1 MSVKQLHSLFGT
13 SHLRASK
20 GSITFWLGLSLS
32 FALVYGILG
41 LQQAF
46 SSKYIVQDDAR
57 QHVFWMQRLIDPQLF
72 PNDLI
77 ADYFQSVATFGYTAV
92 YKLGAFFGIEPL
104 IFNKLLPLPLALI
117 VAGFSFAISME
128 ILPVPLT
135 GFITTLL
142 LQQNL
147 WYADDLPSG
156 TPRAFFYPLLL
167 GFIYFLLRRNLI
179 ACLTLIILQALF
191 YPLTVLLSAGL
202 LLVRLLNWQGGKV
215 RLTSQRKDYI
225 FSAIGLTVCFAVL
238 LPFAIIPSPFDPTVS
253 FEQARNMPAF
263 LADGRTNFFSDDD
276 FWQFWMRG
284 RSGLFPEYLLIP
296 LTLIFAIFLPLLLT
310 QKRLPLVS
318 KIKPQISI
326 IGQLTLVSLGLFF
339 LAHAV
344 LFKLYLPSR
353 YTQHT
358 FRIILAFAAAIAITI
373 MIDSLLHWGKQR
385 SNSKLPWKPAIAFSL
400 VALITI
406 PIIFYPSFLEEFPRP
421 NYKIGREPKIY
432 EFLSQQ
438 PKDTLVVSLGEEA
451 DNIPSFSQRSVL
463 ISEELAIP
471 YHLGYYRPLRDRVLA
486 TINAQYSSNF
496 REIRAFVD
504 RYSVDIWLMERNA
517 FSVDYIDNHQWM
529 QQFQPATNQARSQ
542 LVKGVKPLIST
553 KIKTCTV
560 LETKHYFVL
569 DAQCL
574 ANP

>member
-13 SHLRASK
+13 SNLRASK
-20 GSITFWLGLSLS
+20 GSIIFWFGLSLS

-46 SSKYIVQDDAR
+46 SSEYVVQDDAR
-57 QHVFWMQRLIDPQLF
+57 QHVFWMQRLIDSQLF

-77 ADYFQSVATFGYTAV
+77 AEYFQSVATFGYTTV

-135 GFITTLL
+135 GFIATLL

-156 TPRAFFYPLLL
+156 TPRAFLYPLLL
-167 GFIYFLLRRNLI
+167 GFIYFLLRKNLI
-179 ACLTLIILQALF
+179 ACLILIVLQALF

-202 LLVRLLNWQGGKV
+202 LLVRLLNWQRGK
-215 RLTSQRKDYI
+215 LSLSFQRKDYI
-225 FSAIGLTVCFAVL
+225 FSVIGLTVCFAVL
-238 LPFAIIPSPFDPTVS
+238 LPFAVIPSPFEPTIS
-253 FEQARNMPAF
+253 LEKARNMPAF
-263 LADGRTNFFSDDD
+263 LPDGRTTFFSDDN
-276 FWQFWMRG
+276 FWKFWMRG
-284 RSGLFPEYLLIP
+284 RSGLFSEHLLVP
-296 LTLIFAIFLPLLLT
+296 LTLVFAIFLPLLLT

-385 SNSKLPWKPAIAFSL
+385 FHAKLPWKPVIAFSS
-400 VALITI
+400 VALIAV
-406 PIIFYPSFLEEFPRP
+406 PIIFYPNFLEEFPRP
-421 NYKIGREPKIY
+421 NYKIGQEPKIY
-432 EFLSQQ
+432 KFLSQQ
-438 PKDTLVVSLGEEA
+438 PKDTLVVSLGGEA

-486 TINAQYSSNF
+486 TIKAQYSPNF
-496 REIRAFVD
+496 NEVKAFID
-504 RYSVDIWLMERNA
+504 RYSVDIWLIEKGA
-517 FSVDYIDNHQWM
+517 FSIDYIDNHQWL

-542 LVKGVKPLIST
+542 LAKGVKPLIST
-553 KIKTCTV
+553 KIKTCTL